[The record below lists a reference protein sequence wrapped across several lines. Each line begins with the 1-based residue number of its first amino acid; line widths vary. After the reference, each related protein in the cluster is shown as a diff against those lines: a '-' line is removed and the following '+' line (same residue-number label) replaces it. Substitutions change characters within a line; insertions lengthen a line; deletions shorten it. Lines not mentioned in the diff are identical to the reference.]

1 MKPTHFTLVKPGSR
15 TDAWLSRRFD
25 SAQFSYQEIFGMFGP
40 LLIDQFFIFLIGMLT
55 TSMIS
60 SSSQE
65 SVSAVSLVGPLTYM
79 VIALSSAVAS
89 GGTVVVAQYKGKG
102 DQEKMRRAAG
112 QVVFATCTVSFAT
125 CALMLSVAGPAV
137 NWMFGA
143 ADAVIREKATAYTIG
158 FGISMIPFSL
168 YNGVFAVLRGVGD
181 TKTCLRLTVI
191 INLIHLFASMLFLNV
206 MKLDILGTTLS
217 YNIARLIGGGVA
229 VCLLVSPRGSL
240 TVPLRELVRVDWS
253 YQKSIFQIG
262 IPLATEQM
270 FFYGGSLIVQS
281 YISGMS
287 NAQIAANAI
296 TNSSFGLFYSAG
308 LSVSTL
314 AITVV
319 GQCIGAGDIPLAK
332 KYGRQMILLGSFS
345 CLVSVLI
352 LGSMMP
358 LVLSL
363 YSPHA
368 ETLPIIYQLVVI
380 GAVPLPFVWALS
392 NVTPNILRAAGDAN
406 FTSVFSLITM
416 WVVRVGMGY
425 LAAVP
430 LGFGI
435 HGVWIAM
442 GLEWVVRAVVF
453 SLRFRGDKWYRHK
466 VV

>member
-1 MKPTHFTLVKPGSR
+1 MKSTHFTPIQPGSR
-15 TDAWLSRRFD
+15 TDAWLSRHFD

-40 LLIDQFFIFLIGMLT
+40 LLIDQFFIYLIGMLT

-65 SVSAVSLVGPLTYM
+65 SVSAVSLVSPLTYM
-79 VIALSSAVAS
+79 IIALSNAVAS

-112 QVVFATCTVSFAT
+112 QVVFASFMVALATCTLLLVVSDS
-125 CALMLSVAGPAV
+125 MV
-137 NWMFGA
+137 NWMFGT

-158 FGISMIPFSL
+158 FGISLIPFSL

-229 VCLLVSPRGSL
+229 VYLLVTPRGRL
-240 TVPLRELVRVDWS
+240 TVPLRELVHIDWN

-262 IPLATEQM
+262 IPFAAEQI
-270 FFYGGSLIVQS
+270 FFNGGSLIVQS

-314 AITVV
+314 TITIV

-332 KYGRQMILLGSFS
+332 KYGKRMILLGSIS
-345 CLVSVLI
+345 CLASVLI
-352 LGSMMP
+352 LGP
-358 LVLSL
+358 LLPLILSL

-368 ETLPIIYQLVVI
+368 ETLTIIYQLIVI
-380 GAVPLPFVWALS
+380 GAIPLPFVWALS
-392 NVTPNILRAAGDAN
+392 NVTPSILRAAGDAN
-406 FTSVFSLITM
+406 FTSIFSLLTM
-416 WVVRVGMGY
+416 WVIRVGLGY

-430 LGFGI
+430 LGLGI
-435 HGVWIAM
+435 HGVWISM

-453 SLRFRGDKWYRHK
+453 SIRFRGNKWYCHK
-466 VV
+466 VI

>member
-1 MKPTHFTLVKPGSR
+1 MKPFHFTLVKPGSR
-15 TDAWLSRRFD
+15 ADGWLSRRFN
-25 SAQFSYQEIFGMFGP
+25 STQFSYQEIFGMFGP
-40 LLIDQFFIFLIGMLT
+40 LLIDQFFIYLIGMLT

-65 SVSAVSLVGPLTYM
+65 SVSAVSLVSPLTYM
-79 VIALSSAVAS
+79 IIALSSAVAS

-112 QVVFATCTVSFAT
+112 QAVFATCAVSFIT
-125 CALMLSVAGPAV
+125 SALLLAVSGPAI

-143 ADAVIREKATAYTIG
+143 ADAVIREKATSYIIG
-158 FGISMIPFSL
+158 FSISMVPFAF

-229 VCLLVSPRGSL
+229 VYLLVAPRGSL
-240 TVPLRELVRVDWS
+240 TVPLREIFRVDWS

-262 IPLATEQM
+262 IPFAAEQL
-270 FFYGGSLIVQS
+270 FFNGGSLIVQS

-287 NAQIAANAI
+287 SAVIAANAI

-319 GQCIGAGDIPLAK
+319 GQCIGAGDVPLAK
-332 KYGRQMILLGSFS
+332 KYGKQMVWLGSIA
-345 CLVSVLI
+345 CLASVLI
-352 LGSMMP
+352 LGPMMP
-358 LVLSL
+358 LILKL

-368 ETLPIIYQLVVI
+368 ETLPIIYQLMII
-380 GAVPLPFVWALS
+380 GAIPLPFVWALS
-392 NVTPNILRAAGDAN
+392 NVAPSILRAAGDAN
-406 FTSVFSLITM
+406 FTSVSSLLTM
-416 WVVRVGMGY
+416 WAVRVGLGY

-435 HGVWIAM
+435 QGVWACM
-442 GLEWVVRAVVF
+442 GVEWIVRAVIF
-453 SLRFRGDKWYRHK
+453 SLRLHGNKWYRHK

>member
-1 MKPTHFTLVKPGSR
+1 MKPLHFKPVKPGSR
-15 TDAWLSRRFD
+15 ADIWLRRQFN

-40 LLIDQFFIFLIGMLT
+40 LLLDQFFIYLIGMLT

-65 SVSAVSLVGPLTYM
+65 SVSAVSLVSPLTYM

-112 QVVFATCTVSFAT
+112 QVVFATCTISIAT
-125 CALMLSVAGPAV
+125 CVLLLIVSGSAI

-143 ADAVIREKATAYTIG
+143 ADALIREKATAYTIG
-158 FGISMIPFSL
+158 FSISMIPFSL

-206 MKLDILGTTLS
+206 LKLDILGTTLS

-229 VCLLVSPRGSL
+229 VYLLVTPRGSL
-240 TVPLRELVRVDWS
+240 TVPLRELVQVDWS

-262 IPLATEQM
+262 IPFAAEQI
-270 FFYGGSLIVQS
+270 FFHGGSLLVQF

-314 AITVV
+314 SITVV

-345 CLVSVLI
+345 CLISVLI
-352 LGSMMP
+352 LGSLMP
-358 LVLSL
+358 LILSL

-368 ETLPIIYQLVVI
+368 ETMPIIYQLMII
-380 GAVPLPFVWALS
+380 GAVPLPFVWAPS
-392 NVTPNILRAAGDAN
+392 NVTPSILRAAGDAN
-406 FTSVFSLITM
+406 FTSVFSLLTM
-416 WVVRVGMGY
+416 WVVRVGLGY

-430 LGFGI
+430 LSLGI
-435 HGVWIAM
+435 QGVWISM
-442 GLEWVVRAVVF
+442 GLEWVVRAVIF
-453 SLRFRGDKWYRHK
+453 SIRFHGDKWYCHK